1 MNSVSD
7 VLLKSRP
14 SGSSTVCIS
23 WFTPTYPPA
32 VWPQLSRCNGLR
44 SAHLTLPSSG
54 WLSFAPPQPCGF
66 PRGLCPRASPP
77 ETPCLPACH
86 PVASKQTSGRCFGTF
101 CWQAFSTLPQSSSP
115 PCSYST
121 LCLPPSPAC
130 SSLPGP
136 HFSGD
141 TEHLRCTGGGCHWPV
156 TIQPRFADGVALLS
170 PRNKEESLPRHIYR
184 D

>member
-1 MNSVSD
+1 MKRNKARYETWVFLIRNSVSD

-14 SGSSTVCIS
+14 SEIVLSV
-23 WFTPTYPPA
+23 FLDLHPPTLQRFGHSCLGVMGY
-32 VWPQLSRCNGLR
+32 
-44 SAHLTLPSSG
+44 
-54 WLSFAPPQPCGF
+54 APPTSPSPALADFPLLCHKPCSF

-121 LCLPPSPAC
+121 LCVPPSPAC

-141 TEHLRCTGGGCHWPV
+141 TEHLRCTGGGCH
-156 TIQPRFADGVALLS
+156 
-170 PRNKEESLPRHIYR
+170 
-184 D
+184 